1 MCTLIA
7 AVLCCDGICCAFAGD
22 HQHHEHL
29 VRSLVTNRVRPV
41 PTSEPPRIERT
52 CGSPGPRIRRS
63 IGDIRTCVRFGHD
76 GPRTIFAAHLR
87 KRSPQRTCCD
97 VSTPRVKLR
106 TGSIRPLA
114 RGCRPSPRYGRG
126 IPPRPRYSLPRMY
139 ACGSQARARAGR
151 DVAPPRI
158 RAIRCRENALSRS
171 GPSLV
176 PGIPDED
183 STRLHKRPRSVSP
196 TRFNVP
202 PVPEMG
208 PTGNVFILSRPRT

>member
-7 AVLCCDGICCAFAGD
+7 VVLCCDGIGYAFAGG

-29 VRSLVTNRVRPV
+29 VRSLVTNRVQPV

-52 CGSPGPRIRRS
+52 CGSPGPRVRRS

-114 RGCRPSPRYGRG
+114 RGCRTVTPIRTWHSPEAALF
-126 IPPRPRYSLPRMY
+126 PPAHVRLRLT
-139 ACGSQARARAGR
+139 GTRAGWT
-151 DVAPPRI
+151 
-158 RAIRCRENALSRS
+158 RCRASPESEQSAVER
-171 GPSLV
+171 
-176 PGIPDED
+176 
-183 STRLHKRPRSVSP
+183 TR
-196 TRFNVP
+196 
-202 PVPEMG
+202 
-208 PTGNVFILSRPRT
+208 